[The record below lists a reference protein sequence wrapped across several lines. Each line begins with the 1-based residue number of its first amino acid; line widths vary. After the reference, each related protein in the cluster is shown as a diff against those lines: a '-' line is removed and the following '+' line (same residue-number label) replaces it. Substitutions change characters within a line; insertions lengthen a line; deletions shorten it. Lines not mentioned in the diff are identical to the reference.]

1 MNPETYF
8 TQWELDFALSYLQ
21 EQMEWHMDEM
31 SIEHDAGDKLEKL
44 KKKLDHYFHELRNE
58 A

>member
-1 MNPETYF
+1 
-8 TQWELDFALSYLQ
+8 LDFALSYLQ

>member
-8 TQWELDFALSYLQ
+8 TQWELDFALSHLQ
-21 EQMEWHMDEM
+21 EQLEWHLDEM
-31 SIEHDAGDKLEKL
+31 SIENDAGDKLEKL
-44 KKKLDHYFHELRNE
+44 KAKLDHYFHELRNE